1 MIYIRVDNG
10 DHFGH
15 TDMIKKKNSMK
26 QIDIMSK
33 GKILSGKDLIRL
45 FSIQAL
51 INSDLLII
59 AMTDL
64 EKMKIDFLDIFAD
77 LYTTA
82 YYRQKREQ

>member
-1 MIYIRVDNG
+1 MA
-10 DHFGH
+10 
-15 TDMIKKKNSMK
+15 
-26 QIDIMSK
+26 K

-64 EKMKIDFLDIFAD
+64 EKMKIEFLDIFAD
-77 LYTTA
+77 LFTAA
-82 YYRQKREQ
+82 YYR